1 MRLALKALIAGT
13 WAVQGCG
20 DCVSLGYP
28 SAYLTV
34 VEAGSGL
41 PVGLGGA
48 ILVFEST
55 GQFGRRDSVD
65 TSHLNSIS
73 EYTLCCVSGRVQ
85 VHLLK
90 QGFAAWDSTLT
101 IGTSWGCDIPD
112 AVRVTIRLQ
121 RLEAAFRH
129 PEAASE
135 PGELVFQKT
144 VNSAF
149 IGSLHEEFATGRRTK
164 AVLAEAGS
172 PG

>member
-1 MRLALKALIAGT
+1 VRLAVLVSCSVVVGAAI
-13 WAVQGCG
+13 QGCG

-48 ILVFEST
+48 ILVFETT

-65 TSHLNSIS
+65 TSRLNSIS

-101 IGTSWGCDIPD
+101 IGTSGGCDIPD

-121 RLEAAFRH
+121 RLEAAFL
-129 PEAASE
+129 PPPTGEA
-135 PGELVFQKT
+135 P
-144 VNSAF
+144 
-149 IGSLHEEFATGRRTK
+149 
-164 AVLAEAGS
+164 
-172 PG
+172 